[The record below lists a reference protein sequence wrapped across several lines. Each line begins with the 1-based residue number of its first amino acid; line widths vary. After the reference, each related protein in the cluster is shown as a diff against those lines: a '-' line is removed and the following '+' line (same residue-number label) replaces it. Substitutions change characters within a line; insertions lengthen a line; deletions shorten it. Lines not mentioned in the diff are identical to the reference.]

1 MTDFLYLTHPQVAVD
16 PAVPVPRWGLSEVGR
31 ARTRAFAARA
41 DLSPYRRIVSSTE
54 VKAMETAALLA
65 EALGLAVEVAEGLE
79 ENDRSAT
86 GYLPEAQFQQ
96 MADAFFARPQESVAG
111 WERAQDAQAR
121 IVAAVTRTLAE
132 LQDHRQV
139 PVLFVGHGG
148 VGTLLLC
155 HLAGYPI
162 SRIHDQ
168 PPVGGGCWFRAGADA
183 RPDRWRAMEE
193 DAGTACAREDA
204 AGRACAGEEGA
215 AQAGVRDDST
225 APAGAREQGAALAC
239 APEEGP

>member
-1 MTDFLYLTHPQVAVD
+1 MTDFLYLTHPEVAVD

-31 ARTRAFAARA
+31 ARTRAFAACA

-54 VKAMETAALLA
+54 VKAQETAALLA
-65 EALGLAVEVAEGLE
+65 EALGLPVEVAEGME
-79 ENDRSAT
+79 ENDRSVT

-96 MADAFFARPQESVAG
+96 MADAFFARPNESVRG

-168 PPVGGGCWFRAGADA
+168 PPVGGGCWFRAGAEA
-183 RPDRWRAMEE
+183 RPDRWRTME
-193 DAGTACAREDA
+193 GR
-204 AGRACAGEEGA
+204 AGRACSREDGPAPAGARE
-215 AQAGVRDDST
+215 DST

>member
-1 MTDFLYLTHPQVAVD
+1 MTDFLYLTHPQVLVD

-31 ARTRAFAARA
+31 ARTRAFAACA

-54 VKAMETAALLA
+54 EKAMETAALLA
-65 EALGLAVEVAEGLE
+65 DALGLPVEVREGME

-96 MADAFFARPQESVAG
+96 MADGFFARPHESVAG

-121 IVAAVTRTLAE
+121 IVAAISRALAE
-132 LQDHRQV
+132 GRDHQRL
-139 PVLFVGHGG
+139 PVLFAGHGG

-168 PPVGGGCWFRAGADA
+168 PPVGGGCWFRAGAGQP
-183 RPDRWRAMEE
+183 PDRWRTM
-193 DAGTACAREDA
+193 
-204 AGRACAGEEGA
+204 EEGA
-215 AQAGVRDDST
+215 GSAGAREKGGAHAGATDERT
-225 APAGAREQGAALAC
+225 APAGAREQGASLAC
-239 APEEGP
+239 APEEGA

>member
-1 MTDFLYLTHPQVAVD
+1 MVD

-31 ARTRAFAARA
+31 ARTRAFAACT

-54 VKAMETAALLA
+54 VKAQETAGLLA
-65 EALGLAVEVAEGLE
+65 ATLGVPVEVREGME

-86 GYLPEAQFQQ
+86 GYLPEAQFQE
-96 MADAFFARPQESVAG
+96 MADAFFARPRESVAG

-121 IVAAVTRTLAE
+121 IVAAISRTLAE
-132 LQDHRQV
+132 LQEHRQV

-193 DAGTACAREDA
+193 
-204 AGRACAGEEGA
+204 GA

>member
-1 MTDFLYLTHPQVAVD
+1 MTDFLYLTHPQVQVD
-16 PAVPVPRWGLSEVGR
+16 RAIPVPQWGLSEVGR

-54 VKAMETAALLA
+54 VKAMQTAALLA
-65 EALGLAVEVAEGLE
+65 EALGLPVEVAEGME

-86 GYLPEAQFQQ
+86 GYLPEAHFQQ

-121 IVAAVTRTLAE
+121 IVAAIARTLAE
-132 LQDHRQV
+132 VHDHRQL

-168 PPVGGGCWFRAGADA
+168 PPVGGGCWFRAGAGQ
-183 RPDRWRAMEE
+183 RPDRWRTMEE
-193 DAGTACAREDA
+193 GAGQAAAR
-204 AGRACAGEEGA
+204 EEGA
-215 AQAGVRDDST
+215 AQAGAGAEST
-225 APAGAREQGAALAC
+225 APAGAREKGASLAC
-239 APEEGP
+239 APEEGA

>member
-1 MTDFLYLTHPQVAVD
+1 MTDFLYLTHPQVMVD

-31 ARTRAFAARA
+31 ARTRAFAACT

-54 VKAMETAALLA
+54 VKAQETASLLA
-65 EALGLAVEVAEGLE
+65 ATLGVPVEVREGME

-86 GYLPEAQFQQ
+86 GYLPEAQFQE
-96 MADAFFARPQESVAG
+96 MADAFFARPRESVAG

-121 IVAAVTRTLAE
+121 IVAAISRTLAE
-132 LQDHRQV
+132 LQEHRQV

-162 SRIHDQ
+162 SRLHDQ
-168 PPVGGGCWFRAGADA
+168 PPVGGGCWFRAGAGQ
-183 RPDRWRAMEE
+183 RPDRWRTM
-193 DAGTACAREDA
+193 
-204 AGRACAGEEGA
+204 EEGA
-215 AQAGVRDDST
+215 AQVHAGQDGPAQAGAGREST
-225 APAGAREQGAALAC
+225 APAGAREQGAAPAC

>member
-1 MTDFLYLTHPQVAVD
+1 MD

-31 ARTRAFAARA
+31 ARARAFAACA

-54 VKAMETAALLA
+54 VKAQETAALLA
-65 EALGLAVEVAEGLE
+65 EALGLAVEVARGME

-86 GYLPEAQFQQ
+86 GYLPEVEFQQ
-96 MADAFFARPQESVAG
+96 MADAFFARPEESVRG
-111 WERAQDAQAR
+111 WERAQDAQTR

-168 PPVGGGCWFRAGADA
+168 PPVGGGCWFRAGAGA
-183 RPDRWRAMEE
+183 RPDRWHTMEERAGMACSREE
-193 DAGTACAREDA
+193 DAGH
-204 AGRACAGEEGA
+204 ACAGEEGA
-215 AQAGVRDDST
+215 AQAGARQDGPAQAGAREDST